1 MCYFESIIIVF
12 LLFFFSSR
20 RRHTRCAL
28 VTGVQNVCSSDL
40 IFTAATIAALQ
51 GQNLTAG
58 GQALTYVL
66 SAGGTV
72 LTAEKPNGDDVFIIR
87 LQPAGHADQYQVEM
101 VQKLDSTATIDFNS
115 GGYNIVGG
123 NTAWIGFAKPGDN
136 NSPDILV
143 TPMTGGVDGGKMN
156 ANATSTGVSA
166 GNSVGPAGARSE

>member
-1 MCYFESIIIVF
+1 MILCSVYVIFVC
-12 LLFFFSSR
+12 FFSSR

-28 VTGVQNVCSSDL
+28 VTGVQTCALPIYNNYGGDGPGSV

-87 LQPAGHADQYQVEM
+87 LQPAE
-101 VQKLDSTATIDFNS
+101 
-115 GGYNIVGG
+115 
-123 NTAWIGFAKPGDN
+123 IGRAH
-136 NSPDILV
+136 V
-143 TPMTGGVDGGKMN
+143 
-156 ANATSTGVSA
+156 
-166 GNSVGPAGARSE
+166 